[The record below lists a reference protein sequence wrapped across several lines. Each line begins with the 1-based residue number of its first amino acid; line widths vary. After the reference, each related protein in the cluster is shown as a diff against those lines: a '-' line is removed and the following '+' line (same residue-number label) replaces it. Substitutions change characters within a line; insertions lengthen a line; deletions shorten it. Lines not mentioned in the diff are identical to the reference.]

1 MTEAQRKLAALQVE
15 QSEKRERANALL
27 SKNDRTDAES
37 AELDEVTKRLQG
49 IEPELR
55 ASLVLASAE
64 ETETETPAGDL
75 DAETRERLSLRAKC
89 SVTAFVEAAMRGRLV
104 TGPESELM
112 AACGVSEGV
121 PLELFEADPREQ
133 REQRADA
140 NTAAPGTVGVNLQPI
155 RPAIFAASIAPR
167 LGIDMPRVASG
178 TYAEA
183 RIDTSLTAGAKAKG
197 GAAEASAATFTV
209 STATP
214 KRISGRLGIRVE
226 DIASVGQAN
235 FEAALRSNLQLVMS
249 DELDYQAING
259 DGQAP
264 NLSGLFKALTDPAAP
279 GAAAAKFDDFL
290 ASFAGGIEGLWA
302 GTMKDVGIVV
312 GPATYQLA
320 AKSFRDVGTNNGHRG
335 SISFA
340 DYARQH
346 TAGFWT
352 NKRMPDAANN
362 IQQAIL
368 HRTGRTGIRTA
379 TLPHWGALSIDDVF
393 SGSASGTRYVSFHV
407 LLGDVLVIQPG
418 AYAEISYRLAASE

>member
-1 MTEAQRKLAALQVE
+1 MTEAQKRLAKLQIE

-27 SKNDRTDAES
+27 DKTDRTDAES
-37 AELDEVTKRLQG
+37 AELDGVTKRLQA

-55 ASLVLASAE
+55 ASLVLAQADE
-64 ETETETPAGDL
+64 PEGTETGTDTL
-75 DAETRERLSLRAKC
+75 DAEARERLELRAK
-89 SVTAFVEAAMRGRLV
+89 STVTAFVEAAMKGRLV
-104 TGPESELM
+104 AGPEAELM

-197 GAAEASAATFTV
+197 GAAEASAATFVV

-226 DIASVGQAN
+226 DIASVGASN
-235 FEAALRSNLQLVMS
+235 FESALRANLQLVMS
-249 DELDYQAING
+249 NELDDQAING
-259 DGQAP
+259 DGSAP

-368 HRTGRTGIRTA
+368 HRKGRAGIRTA
-379 TLPHWGALSIDDVF
+379 VCPHWGALSIDDVY
-393 SGSASGTRYVSFHV
+393 SGSASGIRYVSFHV

-418 AYAEISYRLAASE
+418 AYAEVSYRLAA

>member
-27 SKNDRTDAES
+27 SKNDRTDAET

-75 DAETRERLSLRAKC
+75 DAETRERLELRAKC

-104 TGPESELM
+104 TTGPESELM

-133 REQRADA
+133 REERADA
-140 NTAAPGTVGVNLQPI
+140 NTAAPGTVGVNLAPI

-183 RIDTSLTAGAKAKG
+183 RIETSLTAGAKAKG
-197 GAAEASAATFTV
+197 GAAEASAATFAV

-249 DELDYQAING
+249 DELDDQAING

-352 NKRMPDAANN
+352 NKRMPSAASN

-379 TLPHWGALSIDDVF
+379 VCPHWGALSIDDVY

-418 AYAEISYRLAASE
+418 AYAEVSYRLAA

>member
-1 MTEAQRKLAALQVE
+1 MTDAQKKLAKLQIE
-15 QSEKRERANALL
+15 QSEVRQKLNGLL
-27 SKNDRTDAES
+27 SKDDRTADETTELES
-37 AELDEVTKRLQG
+37 LTKRAQAL
-49 IEPELR
+49 EPELR
-55 ASLVLASAE
+55 ASLVLAQADE
-64 ETETETPAGDL
+64 PEGTETGTDTL
-75 DAETRERLSLRAKC
+75 DAETRERLQLRAK
-89 SVTAFVEAAMRGRLV
+89 STVTAFVEAAMKGRLV
-104 TGPESELM
+104 AGPEAELM

-133 REQRADA
+133 REERADA

-183 RIDTSLTAGAKAKG
+183 RIETSLVAGAKAAG
-197 GAAEASAATFTV
+197 GAAESSAATFTV

-249 DELDYQAING
+249 DELDDQAING

-279 GAAAAKFDDFL
+279 GATAATFDDFL

-302 GTMKDVGIVV
+302 ATMQDVAIVC
-312 GPATYQLA
+312 GPVTYRLA

-335 SISFA
+335 SIAFS
-340 DYARQH
+340 DYAREH

-368 HRTGRTGIRTA
+368 HRKGRAGIRTA
-379 TLPHWGALSIDDVF
+379 VCPHWGALSIDDVY

-418 AYAEISYRLAASE
+418 AYAEVSYRLAA

>member
-1 MTEAQRKLAALQVE
+1 MTEAQKKLAKLQIE
-15 QSEKRERANALL
+15 QSEVRQKLNDLLAKDER
-27 SKNDRTDAES
+27 TAEET
-37 AELDEVTKRLQG
+37 AELETLTTRAQA

-55 ASLVLASAE
+55 AALVLVSGEESA
-64 ETETETPAGDL
+64 TETQTYTL
-75 DAETRERLSLRAKC
+75 DAETRERLELRAKC
-89 SVTAFVEAAMRGRLV
+89 QVSRFVEAAMRGRLV
-104 TGPESELM
+104 NGAEAEY
-112 AACGVSEGV
+112 AAAEGV
-121 PLELFEADPREQ
+121 DGITLALFEPDPREA
-133 REQRADA
+133 REDRADA
-140 NTAAPGTVGVNLQPI
+140 TTATPGTVGVNLQPI

-183 RIDTSLTAGAKAKG
+183 RIDTSLTAGAKDKG
-197 GAAEASAATFTV
+197 GAAEATAATFVV

-214 KRISGRLGIRVE
+214 KRVSGRLGIRVE

-235 FEAALRSNLQLVMS
+235 FESALRANLQLVMS
-249 DELDYQAING
+249 DELDDQAING

-279 GAAAAKFDDFL
+279 GATAADFDDFL
-290 ASFAGGIEGLWA
+290 ASFAGGIDGLWA
-302 GTMKDVGIVV
+302 GTMKDVAIVC
-312 GPATYQLA
+312 GPETFRLA

-340 DYARQH
+340 DYAMQH

-368 HRTGRTGIRTA
+368 HRKSRTGIRTA
-379 TLPHWGALSIDDVF
+379 VCPHWGALSIDDVY
-393 SGSASGTRYVSFHV
+393 SGSASGTRYVTFHV

-418 AYAEISYRLAASE
+418 AYAQVAYRVAV